1 MEVLGTAAPD
11 IVGIVFLAGVV
22 SMFVGISTPEY
33 SGLDREIWGMPTKQY
48 LQAIHANRRPW
59 RWASAWIVA
68 ATVLNVLG
76 FGLLSVL
83 LRDVGGHLLGE
94 AAQLVFL
101 VGALLWIVVMAFRMG
116 VEPIAAEALARAET
130 VPDWFEPV
138 QAWAMRLS
146 LIYMVLGYVATA
158 IVGWGLLQTAMLPAW
173 LGWLSLGL
181 GIGGALSLIF
191 TIPRYADFEF
201 SVAFIPLWL
210 HVIPLILGITLLV
223 QP

>member
-1 MEVLGTAAPD
+1 
-11 IVGIVFLAGVV
+11 
-22 SMFVGISTPEY
+22 
-33 SGLDREIWGMPTKQY
+33 MPTKQY